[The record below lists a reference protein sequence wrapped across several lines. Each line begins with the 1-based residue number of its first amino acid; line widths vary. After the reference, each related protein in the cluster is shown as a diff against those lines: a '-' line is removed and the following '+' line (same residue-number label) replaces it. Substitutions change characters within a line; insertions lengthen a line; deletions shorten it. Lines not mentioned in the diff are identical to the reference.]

1 MKKIDLLLGNEAKI
15 EFAQEG
21 KNCKSEEKGQR
32 ANPYNLRSK
41 KMGENIPMVNKTYE
55 ELKQAQ
61 KNDESLRKLYKQVD
75 KPMDSKHEH

>member
-1 MKKIDLLLGNEAKI
+1 MKKKDLLIGNEAKI

-41 KMGENIPMVNKTYE
+41 KQDKTGENIPMVNKTCE
-55 ELKQAQ
+55 ELKRAQ
-61 KNDESLRKLYKQVD
+61 KMMKA
-75 KPMDSKHEH
+75 